1 MLKLKFIMNVCVL
14 GSGLTALTLAKA
26 LVNQGISVD
35 IYSSKSNTKKDIN
48 RTLGISKANLKF
60 FNDQIIN
67 IEKFI
72 WDIKK
77 IEIFTDNHNNENIL
91 NFENKDETLFSM
103 IRNDVLVNLLF
114 LKLKKEKLC
123 NFKINPIHIS
133 LIKKNYDLIFNC
145 DYSNSITKK
154 FFFKQ
159 IKKDYNS
166 LAYISIIKHL
176 KIQNDKAI
184 QIFTKRGPLAFLPIS
199 ETETSIVYSFK
210 GLDKLNLKDL
220 IMKHNIKYKIKNIRN
235 PSKFKLSSSNLR
247 TYHHNNILAFGDLL
261 HKVHPLAGQG
271 FNMILR
277 DIREII
283 NLINLKKENGLA
295 LDKSICFD
303 FEKKTKSKNYLFS
316 NGIDLIYEFFNLE
329 SKINNNV
336 LRKSVKFIGKNN
348 NLNKIFM
355 KIADKGLTL

>member
-1 MLKLKFIMNVCVL
+1 
-14 GSGLTALTLAKA
+14 
-26 LVNQGISVD
+26 
-35 IYSSKSNTKKDIN
+35 
-48 RTLGISKANLKF
+48 
-60 FNDQIIN
+60 
-67 IEKFI
+67 
-72 WDIKK
+72 
-77 IEIFTDNHNNENIL
+77 
-91 NFENKDETLFSM
+91 
-103 IRNDVLVNLLF
+103 
-114 LKLKKEKLC
+114 
-123 NFKINPIHIS
+123 
-133 LIKKNYDLIFNC
+133 
-145 DYSNSITKK
+145 
-154 FFFKQ
+154 
-159 IKKDYNS
+159 
-166 LAYISIIKHL
+166 
-176 KIQNDKAI
+176 
-184 QIFTKRGPLAFLPIS
+184 
-199 ETETSIVYSFK
+199 
-210 GLDKLNLKDL
+210 
-220 IMKHNIKYKIKNIRN
+220 MKHNIKYKIKNIRN